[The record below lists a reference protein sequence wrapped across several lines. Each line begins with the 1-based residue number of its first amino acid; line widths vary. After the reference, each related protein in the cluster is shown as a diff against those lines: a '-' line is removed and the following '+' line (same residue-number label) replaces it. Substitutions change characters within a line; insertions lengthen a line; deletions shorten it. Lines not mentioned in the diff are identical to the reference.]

1 MRDIAELLQLDTF
14 QGMTDEEIES
24 VIAWRVDHAI
34 ENGVAAAR
42 IESADAAMQE
52 ILQSSAEAEK
62 RFVESFNNAMER
74 LGHGQA

>member
-24 VIAWRVDHAI
+24 VIAWRVEHAI

-42 IESADAAMQE
+42 IEYADAAMQE
-52 ILQSSAEAEK
+52 VLQNSTEAE
-62 RFVESFNNAMER
+62 RRLIDSFNDAMER